1 MNQEANISTPL
12 PPTGG
17 LRGFWRGLWR
27 PALPVLVLLGGQLA
41 LRAGGVDVA
50 GLLTALASRHRGV
63 AELVFV
69 PAAAAL
75 CFVGVP
81 RQVVAYAGGLGFGAV
96 GGTLLALAGTLLG
109 CVASFA
115 WARRIARSWVQS
127 RLPAR
132 LARADRM
139 LAAQPFTASLM
150 LRLLPVGNN
159 LLLNLAAGIS
169 AIRPAPFLLG
179 SLLGYLPQTIVFA
192 LIGAGTQIGHATM
205 VAVGAALF
213 AVCGALGVVLMRRM
227 RTV

>member
-1 MNQEANISTPL
+1 
-12 PPTGG
+12 
-17 LRGFWRGLWR
+17 LWR

-41 LRAGGVDVA
+41 LRAGGLDV
-50 GLLTALASRHRGV
+50 TALLARLAGQHHGL

-96 GGTLLALAGTLLG
+96 GGTLLALAGTLAG
-109 CVASFA
+109 CAASFA
-115 WARRIARSWVQS
+115 WARRVARNWVQS
-127 RLPAR
+127 RLPSR

-139 LAAQPFTASLM
+139 LATQPFTAALT

-159 LLLNLAAGIS
+159 LLLNLAAGVS
-169 AIRPAPFLLG
+169 AIRPLPFLLG

-192 LIGAGTQIGHATM
+192 LVGAGTRIGHGTM
-205 VAVGAALF
+205 IALGVGLF